1 MTEDPG
7 AARWRDQSP
16 AVVTDGNLR
25 SLTRGVVTLLE
36 VSAPWCPACLTLG
49 PLCDV
54 LERQH
59 AGLVRI
65 ARCDIDA
72 NRGVAAALRVRS
84 VTLVV
89 VFAADGSEVGR
100 VGGVFARR
108 SLVRTVTEALGRPGP
123 DVGTG
128 PGR

>member
-1 MTEDPG
+1 M
-7 AARWRDQSP
+7 
-16 AVVTDGNLR
+16 VTDDNLR
-25 SLTRGVVTLLE
+25 SLTTGVVTLLE
-36 VSAPWCPACLTLG
+36 LSAPWCSACLTLG

-84 VTLVV
+84 VPLVV

-100 VGGVFARR
+100 VGGAFARR
-108 SLVRTVTEALGRPGP
+108 SLVRAVTEALERPG
-123 DVGTG
+123 TRE
-128 PGR
+128 PGSVVS